1 VPTAALPIDKEH
13 KMIATQHYGMFT
25 DAGNSAVDS
34 IVEMA
39 CKHQLSWL
47 TVRAMLSALALEEAY
62 EEATDTAVMEA
73 VYATLVGNQNSV
85 DR

>member
-1 VPTAALPIDKEH
+1 
-13 KMIATQHYGMFT
+13 MIATQHYGMFT

-39 CKHQLSWL
+39 RKHQLSWQ
-47 TVRAMLSALALEEAY
+47 TVHDMLDIISLEEAY
-62 EEATDTAVMEA
+62 DEARDTAVMEA
-73 VYATLVGNQNSV
+73 VYETLFANRHSV

>member
-1 VPTAALPIDKEH
+1 
-13 KMIATQHYGMFT
+13 MIATQHYGMFT

-39 CKHQLSWL
+39 RKHQLSWH
-47 TVRAMLSALALEEAY
+47 TVHDMLEAICLEEAY
-62 EEATDTAVMEA
+62 EEATDTAVREA
-73 VYATLVGNQNSV
+73 VYETLFGNQNSF

>member
-1 VPTAALPIDKEH
+1 
-13 KMIATQHYGMFT
+13 MIATQHYGMFT

-39 CKHQLSWL
+39 RKHQLSWH
-47 TVRAMLSALALEEAY
+47 TVHDMLEAICLEEAY

-73 VYATLVGNQNSV
+73 VYETLFANQHSV
-85 DR
+85 DQ

>member
-1 VPTAALPIDKEH
+1 
-13 KMIATQHYGMFT
+13 MIATQDYGMFT

-39 CKHQLSWL
+39 RKHQLSWP

-62 EEATDTAVMEA
+62 DEASDTAVREA
-73 VYATLVGNQNSV
+73 VYDTLFGNQNLV
-85 DR
+85 DQ